1 LGGNTNVT
9 NINDERNAA
18 KRAEA
23 VLNSLVPS
31 SPRTNAQLDTLRQT
45 ADIAN
50 AAIMQNNF
58 SSQTDLN
65 AKRGE
70 AATALRGV
78 SGSWASGRPLT
89 QDLLSRARI
98 AVEAWLSSL
107 TSVRKQRP
115 GADVG

>member
-1 LGGNTNVT
+1 MT

-58 SSQTDLN
+58 SSQKDLN

-70 AATALRGV
+70 AATALRRV

-89 QDLLSRARI
+89 HRI
-98 AVEAWLSSL
+98 AVEAWAGELESARHLL
-107 TSVRKQRP
+107 T
-115 GADVG
+115 

>member
-1 LGGNTNVT
+1 MTD
-9 NINDERNAA
+9 INDERNAA

-31 SPRTNAQLDTLRQT
+31 SPRTNAHLDTLRQT

-78 SGSWASGRPLT
+78 SGSLASGRPLT

-98 AVEAWLSSL
+98 AFEAWLSSL
-107 TSVRKQRP
+107 T
-115 GADVG
+115 A

>member
-1 LGGNTNVT
+1 VT

-18 KRAEA
+18 KKAEA
-23 VLNSLVPS
+23 VLNALVPS

-58 SSQTDLN
+58 SSQTDLD
-65 AKRGE
+65 AKRDE

-78 SGSWASGRPLT
+78 SGSWASGRPLP

-98 AVEAWLSSL
+98 AVETWLSSL
-107 TSVRKQRP
+107 T
-115 GADVG
+115 A

>member
-1 LGGNTNVT
+1 VT

-18 KRAEA
+18 KKAEA
-23 VLNSLVPS
+23 VLNALVPS

-78 SGSWASGRPLT
+78 SGSSASGRPLT

-107 TSVRKQRP
+107 T
-115 GADVG
+115 A

>member
-1 LGGNTNVT
+1 VS

-18 KRAEA
+18 KKAQS

-45 ADIAN
+45 TDIAN
-50 AAIMQNNF
+50 AAIMLSNF

-70 AATALRGV
+70 AATGLRGV

-89 QDLLSRARI
+89 QDLLSRAQI
-98 AVEAWLSSL
+98 ALEARLSSL
-107 TSVRKQRP
+107 T
-115 GADVG
+115 A

>member
-1 LGGNTNVT
+1 MT

-58 SSQTDLN
+58 SSQKDLN
-65 AKRGE
+65 TKRGQND
-70 AATALRGV
+70 RC
-78 SGSWASGRPLT
+78 
-89 QDLLSRARI
+89 Q
-98 AVEAWLSSL
+98 
-107 TSVRKQRP
+107 Q
-115 GADVG
+115 

>member
-1 LGGNTNVT
+1 MM
-9 NINDERNAA
+9 NATR
-18 KRAEA
+18 KRKQSLTVSA
-23 VLNSLVPS
+23 VLA
-31 SPRTNAQLDTLRQT
+31 RTNARLDDLRQT

-50 AAIMQNNF
+50 ATIMQNNF

-65 AKRGE
+65 AKRGD

-89 QDLLSRARI
+89 RDLLSRAQI

-107 TSVRKQRP
+107 TAQESSVKSEP
-115 GADVG
+115 FCTVLIAS

>member
-1 LGGNTNVT
+1 MT
-9 NINDERNAA
+9 NINNERDAA
-18 KRAEA
+18 TEAQA
-23 VLNSLVPS
+23 VLSSLVPS
-31 SPRTNAQLDTLRQT
+31 SPRTNAQLDKLREA

-78 SGSWASGRPLT
+78 SGSLASGRPLT

-98 AVEAWLSSL
+98 AVAAWLSSL
-107 TSVRKQRP
+107 T
-115 GADVG
+115 A

>member
-1 LGGNTNVT
+1 MT

-18 KRAEA
+18 KKAEA

-70 AATALRGV
+70 AATALRGGP
-78 SGSWASGRPLT
+78 GSWASGRPLT

-98 AVEAWLSSL
+98 AVEAWLSRSL
-107 TSVRKQRP
+107 T
-115 GADVG
+115 A